1 LTAAACGGSTIGL
14 IHAPKA
20 AAVFIAVL
28 VPVLLIGTAVHVL
41 AHGWFPRIEYG
52 RLAPE
57 PYGMTRAER
66 TALAR
71 TALGSIVPF
80 GGGEQELRDARL
92 PSGRPAFGDRELR
105 HMRDVR
111 RYVLGLYLIHA
122 IGIAG
127 LVVLGLKR
135 RTRRVVRDGLVAGA
149 LLTLGIASLVAVYVA
164 VSPVSFLGGFHRFFF
179 SGDSWRFAETDT
191 LRRLFP
197 DSFWSDTAV
206 ALGALVAAQ
215 ALVLLGAAFYWRRQA
230 IHPAPRRAA
239 HARAR
244 L

>member
-1 LTAAACGGSTIGL
+1 
-14 IHAPKA
+14 
-20 AAVFIAVL
+20 VL

-41 AHGWFPRIEYG
+41 AHGWFPQVEYE

-57 PYGMTRAER
+57 PYGMTKAQR
-66 TALAR
+66 TALAQ
-71 TALGSIVPF
+71 TALRSIVPF
-80 GGGEQELRDARL
+80 GGGERELRDARL
-92 PSGRPAFGDRELR
+92 ASGAPAFGDRELR

-122 IGIAG
+122 IGIAA
-127 LVVLGLKR
+127 LVVLGLMR
-135 RTRRVVRDGLVAGA
+135 RTRRVVGDGLVAGA
-149 LLTLGIASLVAVYVA
+149 LFTLAIAGLVAVYVA

-179 SGDSWRFAETDT
+179 SGDTWRFAETDT

-206 ALGALVAAQ
+206 VLGALVAAQ
-215 ALVLLGAAFYWRRQA
+215 AMVLLGGTLYWRRQA
-230 IHPAPRRAA
+230 IHAAPRRAA

-244 L
+244 S

>member
-1 LTAAACGGSTIGL
+1 M
-14 IHAPKA
+14 
-20 AAVFIAVL
+20 
-28 VPVLLIGTAVHVL
+28 LLIGNAVHVL
-41 AHGWFPRIEYG
+41 AHGWFPQVELG

-57 PYGMTRAER
+57 PYGLTQAQRAS
-66 TALAR
+66 LAR
-71 TALGSIVPF
+71 TALDSIVPF
-80 GGGEQELRDARL
+80 GGGERELRDARL

-122 IGIAG
+122 VGILA
-127 LVVLGLKR
+127 LLALASLR
-135 RTRRVVRDGLVAGA
+135 RTRRIVRDGLVGGA
-149 LLTLGIASLVAVYVA
+149 LVTLGIAAFVAVYVA

-206 ALGALVAAQ
+206 ALGALVAVQ
-215 ALVLLGAAFYWRRQA
+215 AVTLLGAALYWRRQA
-230 IHPAPRRAA
+230 THPAPRTAA
-239 HARAR
+239 HAQP
-244 L
+244 

>member
-1 LTAAACGGSTIGL
+1 VSTIGP
-14 IHAPKA
+14 IRAHRATVA
-20 AAVFIAVL
+20 FIAVL
-28 VPVLLIGTAVHVL
+28 VPVVLIGNAVHTL
-41 AHGWFPRIEYG
+41 AHGWFPRVELA

-57 PYGMTRAER
+57 PYGLTKAQR
-66 TALAR
+66 TSLAR
-71 TALGSIVPF
+71 TALDSIVPF
-80 GGGEQELRDARL
+80 GGGESELRDARL

-111 RYVLGLYLIHA
+111 RYVLSLYLIHA

-127 LVVLGLKR
+127 LVVLGLMR
-135 RTRRVVRDGLVAGA
+135 RTRWLVRDGLAAGA
-149 LLTLGIASLVAVYVA
+149 LFTLGIAAFVAVYVA

-206 ALGALVAAQ
+206 ALGALVAVQ
-215 ALVLLGAAFYWRRQA
+215 AFALLGAALYWRRQA
-230 IHPAPRRAA
+230 IRPKPRRAA
-239 HARAR
+239 HARP
-244 L
+244 

>member
-1 LTAAACGGSTIGL
+1 M
-14 IHAPKA
+14 
-20 AAVFIAVL
+20 
-28 VPVLLIGTAVHVL
+28 LLIGNAVHVL
-41 AHGWFPRIEYG
+41 AHGWFPRVELG

-57 PYGMTRAER
+57 PYGLTKAQR
-66 TALAR
+66 TSLAR
-71 TALGSIVPF
+71 TALDSIVPF
-80 GGGEQELRDARL
+80 GGGERELRDARL

-122 IGIAG
+122 IGILA
-127 LVVLGLKR
+127 LVALASLR
-135 RTRRVVRDGLVAGA
+135 RTRQIVRDGLAGGA
-149 LLTLGIASLVAVYVA
+149 LVTLGIAAFVAVYVA

-206 ALGALVAAQ
+206 ALGTLVAVQ
-215 ALVLLGAAFYWRRQA
+215 AVVLLGVALYWRRQA
-230 IHPAPRRAA
+230 THSAPRTAA
-239 HARAR
+239 HAQP
-244 L
+244 

>member
-1 LTAAACGGSTIGL
+1 MPVGAANRNS
-14 IHAPKA
+14 
-20 AAVFIAVL
+20 AAVALIAVL
-28 VPVLLIGTAVHVL
+28 LPVLVIGNAVHVL
-41 AHGWFPRIEYG
+41 AHGWFPRVEYG

-57 PYGMTRAER
+57 PYGMTRAQR

-71 TALGSIVPF
+71 TALDSIVPF
-80 GGGEQELRDARL
+80 GGGERELRNARL
-92 PSGRPAFGDRELR
+92 PSGGPAFGDRELR

-111 RYVLGLYLIHA
+111 RYLLGLYLIHA

-127 LVVLGLKR
+127 LVVLGLMR
-135 RTRRVVRDGLVAGA
+135 RTRRVVRDGLAAGA
-149 LLTLGIASLVAVYVA
+149 LFTLGIAVLVAVYVA

-206 ALGALVAAQ
+206 ALGALVALQ
-215 ALVLLGAAFYWRRQA
+215 AVVLLGIALYWRRQA

>member
-1 LTAAACGGSTIGL
+1 
-14 IHAPKA
+14 
-20 AAVFIAVL
+20 
-28 VPVLLIGTAVHVL
+28 VLLIGNAVHVL
-41 AHGWFPRIEYG
+41 AHGWFPRVELG

-57 PYGMTRAER
+57 PYGLTQAQRIS
-66 TALAR
+66 LAR
-71 TALGSIVPF
+71 TALDSIVPF
-80 GGGEQELRDARL
+80 GGGERELREARL

-122 IGIAG
+122 IGILA
-127 LVVLGLKR
+127 LVALASLR
-135 RTRRVVRDGLVAGA
+135 RTRQLVRDGLAGGA
-149 LLTLGIASLVAVYVA
+149 LVTLGIAAFVAVYVA

-206 ALGALVAAQ
+206 ALGALVAVQ
-215 ALVLLGAAFYWRRQA
+215 AVVLLGVALYWRRQA
-230 IHPAPRRAA
+230 THPAPRTAA
-239 HARAR
+239 HARS
-244 L
+244 

>member
-1 LTAAACGGSTIGL
+1 
-14 IHAPKA
+14 
-20 AAVFIAVL
+20 VL

-41 AHGWFPRIEYG
+41 AHGWFPRVEYD

-57 PYGMTRAER
+57 PYGMTKAQR
-66 TALAR
+66 TALAQ
-71 TALGSIVPF
+71 TALRSIVPF
-80 GGGEQELRDARL
+80 GGGERELRDARL
-92 PSGRPAFGDRELR
+92 ASGARAFGDRELR

-122 IGIAG
+122 IGIAA
-127 LVVLGLKR
+127 LVGLGLMR
-135 RTRRVVRDGLVAGA
+135 RTRQVVGDGLVAGA
-149 LLTLGIASLVAVYVA
+149 LFTLAIAGLVAVYVA

-215 ALVLLGAAFYWRRQA
+215 ALALLGAGFYWRRQA

-244 L
+244 S